1 MFCEIYF
8 HELCPEAWRDLF
20 RLYLINM
27 NESFLDN
34 VSVNRTFKMSAFLS
48 PSSFPETFYLLQFFF
63 YFSDDIEKSS
73 WVAFYFSKS
82 KVRLFSFSFGSV
94 QIVRDAFFGTPSV
107 TLFTWKNVF
116 LVLAVSNR
124 DVPYKRF
131 LYKIQ
136 EKLMWKFA
144 MKNFLESGNSSRVHF
159 ENQN

>member
-8 HELCPEAWRDLF
+8 HELCPEDWRDLF

-27 NESFLDN
+27 NKSFVDN

-48 PSSFPETFYLLQFFF
+48 QSSFPETFYLLQFFF

-82 KVRLFSFSFGSV
+82 KFRLFFFFFGSV
-94 QIVRDAFFGTPSV
+94 QIVRHAFFITPSV
-107 TLFTWKNVF
+107 TLFVWKNF
-116 LVLAVSNR
+116 LLELAVSNR
-124 DVPYKRF
+124 DVPFEHF